1 MVMTYRVGRQKN
13 SDYSTHTQKAA
24 SQLEHAINDWA
35 SKVLRIAPAPAAT
48 LQEAVLTDITDVG
61 ERSALFWDVLPITVQ
76 CLLRHALTW
85 VISEGIFNSLIVT
98 NSAEENA
105 VLTRVHER
113 LLTRTFI
120 PLLSS
125 AGNVALTPLLNSTM
139 ISRLC
144 LLLSP
149 GFFGGFCFQGMWPPL
164 QSGVVT
170 LSPLRWSFSAPN
182 CCGRSSSTTCRCSR
196 RSSPTA
202 WRILSGRVQC
212 SRTRSNSL
220 ACCAVQML
228 TRTRST
234 ARSFPSSGAR

>member
-1 MVMTYRVGRQKN
+1 MSNLLGTTPIALKTNSVEEGGPNAEAQLLNRPLKIHGSSTFGLSIMVMTYRVGRQKN

-105 VLTRVHER
+105 VLTCVHER
-113 LLTRTFI
+113 LLARTFI
-120 PLLSS
+120 P
-125 AGNVALTPLLNSTM
+125 
-139 ISRLC
+139 
-144 LLLSP
+144 
-149 GFFGGFCFQGMWPPL
+149 
-164 QSGVVT
+164 
-170 LSPLRWSFSAPN
+170 
-182 CCGRSSSTTCRCSR
+182 
-196 RSSPTA
+196 
-202 WRILSGRVQC
+202 IL
-212 SRTRSNSL
+212 
-220 ACCAVQML
+220 
-228 TRTRST
+228 
-234 ARSFPSSGAR
+234 